1 MILVTTTSCAV
12 SRQEKI
18 VEFKKTT
25 EHVDVKNKSEVILA
39 QHLYN
44 KFVNNKK

>member
-1 MILVTTTSCAV
+1 MLMITTSCAV
-12 SRQEKI
+12 SRQEKL
-18 VEFKKTT
+18 VEYKKMT
-25 EHVDVKNKSEVILA
+25 EHINIKNQTEVVLA